1 MGNNKIEEID
11 INKIFSNSENPRNIK
26 NEKFDKLCESI
37 NNFPE
42 MLNIRPIV
50 INSKNEI
57 IGGNMRYKACK
68 VIGLKKVPIIRAN
81 NLTLEQEKE
90 FIIKDNVSSGQWDW
104 DILGNEWDSQNL
116 DTWGLDTWLN
126 MDDLETKDD
135 FMLESGEKQP
145 YQQMSFKLADNQALI
160 IKEAINKVKKLDDY
174 KNVENYGNNNAN
186 GNALFYIINK
196 WVERKK

>member
-1 MGNNKIEEID
+1 
-11 INKIFSNSENPRNIK
+11 
-26 NEKFDKLCESI
+26 
-37 NNFPE
+37 
-42 MLNIRPIV
+42 
-50 INSKNEI
+50 
-57 IGGNMRYKACK
+57 
-68 VIGLKKVPIIRAN
+68 
-81 NLTLEQEKE
+81 
-90 FIIKDNVSSGQWDW
+90 
-104 DILGNEWDSQNL
+104 
-116 DTWGLDTWLN
+116 